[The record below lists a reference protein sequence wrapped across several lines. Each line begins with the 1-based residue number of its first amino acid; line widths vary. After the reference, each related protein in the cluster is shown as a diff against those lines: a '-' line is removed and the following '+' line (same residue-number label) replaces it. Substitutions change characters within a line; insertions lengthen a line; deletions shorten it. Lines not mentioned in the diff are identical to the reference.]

1 LRLGTAPGVGPRGAL
16 RPGGSDMEMDRV
28 SPRGFDPMGTSDTRA
43 PEQQGSELISRDRGR
58 RGGE

>member
-1 LRLGTAPGVGPRGAL
+1 
-16 RPGGSDMEMDRV
+16 
-28 SPRGFDPMGTSDTRA
+28 MGTSDTRA